1 MAHAALR
8 KRNIISNLI
17 RTPDELGLVQGG
29 PKHDEIGL
37 VHPRVSFT
45 SPKSLVLI
53 KLIKIIELVKF
64 IESIELNQNTEN
76 GGDQSNKIVPEGPS
90 IYIYIY
96 NIFFGIYA
104 I

>member
-1 MAHAALR
+1 MSWDLCR
-8 KRNIISNLI
+8 
-17 RTPDELGLVQGG
+17 GG

-45 SPKSLVLI
+45 SPKSLILI
-53 KLIKIIELVKF
+53 KLIKLIELVKF

-90 IYIYIY
+90 IIYIY